1 MNFEYFFKQTNL
13 ALAQFET
20 IGLQE
25 MERVKLMNRVD
36 VKFVIPLHLLSEI
49 ISECLPYYQLLE
61 INGDWMSTYETLYY
75 DTDDLSLYHHHQ
87 TGRLNRYKVRFRNY
101 VGSNLSFFEIK
112 HKTNK
117 GRTVKT
123 RIVQPNNA
131 NLKLNTTAS
140 EFLEKSTPL
149 FSSEMKGNIW
159 VNYKRITLV
168 NKTSNERLTIDIN
181 LTFKKGENTVQY
193 NQVAIAEVKQERFG
207 ASPIIEIFKK
217 YNLRPG
223 SISKYCLGIL
233 SIFEEVKIN
242 RFKKKLLY
250 FKKIKNQYDV
260 FTGIS

>member
-1 MNFEYFFKQTNL
+1 MNFEYFLEETNL
-13 ALAQFET
+13 ALEQFKT
-20 IGLQE
+20 IGLQD

-49 ISECLPYYQLLE
+49 IKECQPFYQLLE
-61 INGDWMSTYETLYY
+61 INDDSICSYETLYY
-75 DTDDLSLYHHHQ
+75 DTSDLTLYHQHH

-117 GRTVKT
+117 GRTIKT

-131 NLKLNTTAS
+131 NINLNSDAS
-140 EFLEKSTPL
+140 EFLEKSTP
-149 FSSEMKGNIW
+149 FNSSEMKGNIW
-159 VNYKRITLV
+159 VNYQRITLV

-181 LTFKKGENTVQY
+181 LTFKNGENTVRY

-207 ASPIIEIFKK
+207 ASPIIDIFKK

-242 RFKKKLLY
+242 RFKRKLLY

-260 FTGIS
+260 FTRIS